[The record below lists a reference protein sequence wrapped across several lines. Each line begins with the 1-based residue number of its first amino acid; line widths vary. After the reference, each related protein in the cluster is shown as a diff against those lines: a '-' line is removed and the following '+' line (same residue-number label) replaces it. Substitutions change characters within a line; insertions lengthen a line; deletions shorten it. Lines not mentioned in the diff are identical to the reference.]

1 MAHNVI
7 CKYCGK
13 TFDADKE
20 EYKKEAN
27 RYVHLKCWNDKQNES
42 GYRIQIHDLMRQL
55 LQDGYSKYK
64 IDKQIK
70 QFVDDGKT
78 ISGIYKTLDYWYNI
92 KKADTSKA
100 NGGIGIVPFVYQEAR
115 NYWKEQAKNQE
126 NFQKVEHQTAEEAK
140 ELFSSPKIY
149 KRKKVPIRK
158 PTKVT
163 YFELD

>member
-1 MAHNVI
+1 MHNVI

-20 EYKKEAN
+20 EYQKEGPRYIHKKCYN
-27 RYVHLKCWNDKQNES
+27 NKMNES
-42 GYRIQIHDLMRQL
+42 GYVIKIHELMKQL
-55 LQDGYSKYK
+55 LQDGYSKHK

-70 QFVDDGKT
+70 QFTEEGKS

-92 KKADTSKA
+92 KQSDTSKA
-100 NGGIGIVPFVYQEAR
+100 NGGIGIVPYVYSEAKSYHR
-115 NYWKEQAKNQE
+115 QQAKNKEQ
-126 NFQKVEHQTAEEAK
+126 FQKVNEDTAKKAK
-140 ELFSSPKIY
+140 ELFTSTFSHKCE
-149 KRKKVPIRK
+149 RFPIRK

>member
-1 MAHNVI
+1 MHNVI

-13 TFDADKE
+13 TFDSDKE
-20 EYKKEAN
+20 EFIKEGPRYIHKKCYN
-27 RYVHLKCWNDKQNES
+27 NKQNEE
-42 GYRIQIHDLMRQL
+42 GYRIKIHDFMRQL
-55 LQDGYSKYK
+55 LQDSYSKYK

-70 QFVDDGKT
+70 EFVADGKS
-78 ISGIYKTLDYWYNI
+78 ISGIYKTLNYWYNI

-100 NGGIGIVPFVYQEAR
+100 NGGIGIVPYVYSDAKK
-115 NYWKEQAKNQE
+115 YYKEQVKNKE
-126 NFQKVEHQTAEEAK
+126 NFQKVESKIAEDAK

-149 KRKKVPIRK
+149 KRKKVPIKK